1 MKNKLFSTLLVVL
14 FLGMGFTASA
24 QNQLAVK
31 ENNSVMS
38 TEKGIVWDSKMI
50 DLGEIQKGQATDA
63 TFEFTN
69 KSDSPVVIAKV
80 KSSCGCTVTSY
91 ERNAILPGEKASVT
105 ATYDAKRQGNFR
117 KTVTVML
124 SDDSKHMLSLK
135 GQVASETVIVA
146 K

>member
-14 FLGMGFTASA
+14 LLGLGFSASA
-24 QNQLAVK
+24 QEQLAVK
-31 ENNSVMS
+31 NKHSVM
-38 TEKGIVWDSKMI
+38 TAETGILWDSKTI
-50 DLGEIQKGQATDA
+50 DLGEIQKGHPADA

-69 KSDSPVVIAKV
+69 RTEMPVVIAKV
-80 KSSCGCTVTSY
+80 KSSCGCTVTNY
-91 ERNAILPGEKASVT
+91 ERKTVLPGVKASIT

-117 KTVTVML
+117 KNISVIL

-135 GQVASETVIVA
+135 GQVKTESVIVA